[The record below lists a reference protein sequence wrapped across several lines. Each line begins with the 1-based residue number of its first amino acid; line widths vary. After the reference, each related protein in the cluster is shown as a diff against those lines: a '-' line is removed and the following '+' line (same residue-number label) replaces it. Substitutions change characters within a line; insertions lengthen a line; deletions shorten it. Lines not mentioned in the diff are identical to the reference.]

1 MFRHYR
7 PNERVKS
14 WVWGAVTDL
23 ISALLL
29 AGWLLYGLAPEEST
43 PSFAEDDATL
53 RRFWGAYLSRLLAPV
68 GFLWFWG
75 LAVGT
80 GCTARLLSLPFV
92 VEWLAPASY
101 NMFLFHQPI
110 AEWYYLATRG
120 LWWAYPKNFYWFR
133 CVCRTG
139 RLAQCHVNP
148 PHFADLPVHVLPN
161 QPIPISCAMVGVFH
175 CCCVSCRVF
184 GRDGSLRQ

>member
-1 MFRHYR
+1 M
-7 PNERVKS
+7 VKA
-14 WVWGAVTDL
+14 WVWGAVTDF

-29 AGWLLYGLAPEEST
+29 AGWLLYGLAPEESS

-53 RRFWGAYLSRLLAPV
+53 LRYWGAFLSRLLAPV

-80 GCTARLLSLPFV
+80 GYTARLFSLPFV

-120 LWWAYPKNFYWFR
+120 LWWAYPKNFFWFR
-133 CVCRTG
+133 YVCSTG
-139 RLAQCHVNP
+139 RLAQCHVSP
-148 PHFADLPVHVLPN
+148 THFSDLPV
-161 QPIPISCAMVGVFH
+161 
-175 CCCVSCRVF
+175 
-184 GRDGSLRQ
+184 